1 MLDWESLFKRYVWDD
16 RTTPYFIATGKL
28 TRRQADSEV
37 FAYCLFVGV
46 LFSVVALSAM
56 SELSPHGRSPL
67 IMLYGFTVV
76 FASLL
81 LNYTKLVSAAVYL
94 GATPL
99 AGLAYLVIY
108 GIGSDRESVDTIVV
122 AIVLLLILWYSLR
135 LVRIVQQYP
144 TMPEGSEE
152 SPRRRLFK

>member
-1 MLDWESLFKRYVWDD
+1 VLDWESLFKRYVWND
-16 RTTPYFIATGKL
+16 RTTPYFIAAGKL
-28 TRRQADSEV
+28 TRRQADSEI

-56 SELSPHGRSPL
+56 SEQSPHGRSPL
-67 IMLYGFTVV
+67 VMLYGFTVV

-81 LNYTKLVSAAVYL
+81 LNYTKMVPAAVYL

-99 AGLAYLVIY
+99 AGLIYLMIY
-108 GIGSDRESVDTIVV
+108 GIGSAREAVDTAVV
-122 AIVLLLILWYSLR
+122 TVVLLLLLWYSLR
-135 LVRIVQQYP
+135 LVKIARQYP
-144 TMPEGSEE
+144 LLVEGNEE